1 MGLPYLLLVAASL
14 MLAVVVTGPGVE
26 RFVSRFERGTLD
38 RPGWWAPPQ
47 EQERLTRILAR
58 NPSYDEQTGLTS
70 DPELARWWLDNQ
82 P

>member
-1 MGLPYLLLVAASL
+1 MDVPSWILVLASLVAV
-14 MLAVVVTGPGVE
+14 AVVLGRGAEHLLTKME
-26 RFVSRFERGTLD
+26 RRVA

-47 EQERLTRILAR
+47 EQARLSRILAR

-70 DPELARWWLDNQ
+70 DRELARWYRENQ